1 MSREAQLGPAWLIG
15 LLVAW
20 NRRETRDS
28 GLGYYRVNPMLRDGI
43 PTPARSY
50 EPTGYGGAEIEA
62 VGREVGKLDEL
73 HRAAVLR
80 YCRPWMARAID
91 AEFAGTAAIPGLWLA
106 LVRDGLSQIE
116 AGLSARTARMAA
128 E

>member
-50 EPTGYGGAEIEA
+50 EPMGYGGAEIDA
-62 VGREVGKLDEL
+62 VGRAVAEL
-73 HRAAVLR
+73 ELMRRVAVMR
-80 YCRPWMARAID
+80 YCRPWMIPAIN
-91 AEFAGTAAIPGLWLA
+91 AEFAEPPSTDKWLKHLREALAELDGKLSRASATKAA
-106 LVRDGLSQIE
+106 
-116 AGLSARTARMAA
+116 
-128 E
+128 

>member
-50 EPTGYGGAEIEA
+50 EPMGYGGAEIDA
-62 VGREVGKLDEL
+62 VGR
-73 HRAAVLR
+73 AVASLRLMRRVAVMR
-80 YCRPWMARAID
+80 YCRPWMIPAID
-91 AEFAGTAAIPGLWLA
+91 AEFESPLSTDAWLYHLRAALTELECEMSRA
-106 LVRDGLSQIE
+106 K
-116 AGLSARTARMAA
+116 AA
-128 E
+128 

>member
-50 EPTGYGGAEIEA
+50 EPMGYGGAEIDA
-62 VGREVGKLDEL
+62 VGRAVAEL
-73 HRAAVLR
+73 ELMRRVAVMR
-80 YCRPWMARAID
+80 YCRPWMIPAIN
-91 AEFAGTAAIPGLWLA
+91 AEFDEPPSTDKWLKYLRDALAELDGKLSREKAA
-106 LVRDGLSQIE
+106 
-116 AGLSARTARMAA
+116 
-128 E
+128 